1 MALIADNV
9 CVHLSGFDI
18 LRDIDL
24 SVAAGKVTAVVG
36 PNGAGKSTFIKT
48 LCGDITPTIGQVIL
62 NDQNLSL
69 WSLQQRALMMSV
81 LPQQSRLD
89 FPFTASE
96 VVSLGRIPHKTGLL
110 RDTEIVGE
118 ALELVDA
125 AYLTGRFF
133 TQMSGGEK
141 QRVQLA
147 RVLSQIWEPCDVGEQ
162 FLILDEPTSALD
174 LSHQQL
180 TASLV
185 SQLAR
190 RGVGVVMVVHDLNL
204 AASCA
209 DQVVVMHEGKI
220 AAIGTPE
227 AVLTKKL
234 ITDVFAIEPL
244 ILQHPISGKTL
255 VLS

>member
-1 MALIADNV
+1 MALTADNI
-9 CVHLSGFDI
+9 CVHMSGFDI

-24 SVAAGKVTAVVG
+24 SISAGKVTAIVG
-36 PNGAGKSTFIKT
+36 PNGAGKSTLIKT
-48 LCGDITPTIGQVIL
+48 LCGEIVPSVGQIVL
-62 NDQNLSL
+62 NGQNLSL
-69 WSLQQRALMMSV
+69 WSLQHRALMMSV

-110 RDTEIVGE
+110 RDTEIVAE
-118 ALELVDA
+118 ALALVDA

-147 RVLSQIWEPCDVGEQ
+147 RVLSQIWEPCDLGEQ

-185 SQLAR
+185 SQLAQ
-190 RGVGVVMVVHDLNL
+190 RGVGVLVVVHDLNL

-209 DQVVVMHEGKI
+209 DQVVVLNEGKV
-220 AAIGTPE
+220 AAMGTPE
-227 AVLTKKL
+227 QVFTKQL
-234 ITDVFAIEPL
+234 ITDVFAIDPL
-244 ILQHPISGKTL
+244 IQPHPISGKPL

>member
-1 MALIADNV
+1 MALTADNI
-9 CVHLSGFDI
+9 CVHMSGFDI

-24 SVAAGKVTAVVG
+24 SISAGKVTAIVG
-36 PNGAGKSTFIKT
+36 PNGAGKSTLIKT
-48 LCGDITPTIGQVIL
+48 PCGEIVPSVGQIVL
-62 NDQNLSL
+62 NGQNLSL
-69 WSLQQRALMMSV
+69 WSLQHRALMMSV

-110 RDTEIVGE
+110 RDTEIVAE
-118 ALELVDA
+118 ALALVDA

-147 RVLSQIWEPCDVGEQ
+147 RVLSQIWEPCDLGEQ

-185 SQLAR
+185 SQLAQ
-190 RGVGVVMVVHDLNL
+190 RGVGVLVVVHDLNL

-209 DQVVVMHEGKI
+209 DQVVVLNDGKV
-220 AAIGTPE
+220 AAMGTPE
-227 AVLTKKL
+227 QVFTKQL
-234 ITDVFAIEPL
+234 ITDVFAIDPL
-244 ILQHPISGKTL
+244 IQPHPISGKPL